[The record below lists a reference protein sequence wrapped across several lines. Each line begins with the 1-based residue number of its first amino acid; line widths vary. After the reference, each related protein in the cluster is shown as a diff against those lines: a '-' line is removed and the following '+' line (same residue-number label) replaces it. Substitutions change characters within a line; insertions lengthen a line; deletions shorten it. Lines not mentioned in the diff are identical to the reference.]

1 MAPSGSTCKE
11 CQMNIQNLA
20 TNVHWG
26 DEMKE
31 KTENTLRIYCQNVN
45 GLQLDAEAG
54 DFKDVCLLMDEI
66 QADIGAITEHNLD
79 TMKYHVKSICHLSAQ
94 ADLKAGA
101 KLSMVSSP
109 SEMIGTYKPGGTM
122 ILSTGNVLARL
133 ISSGNDEM
141 G

>member
-1 MAPSGSTCKE
+1 
-11 CQMNIQNLA
+11 MNIQNLA

-31 KTENTLRIYCQNVN
+31 KPDNTLRIFCQNVN
-45 GLQLDAEAG
+45 GFQYDTEGG

-79 TMKYHVKSICHLSAQ
+79 TMKYHVKSICQLSAQ

-101 KLSMVSSP
+101 KLSITSSP
-109 SEMIGTYKPGGTM
+109 SEMTGT
-122 ILSTGNVLARL
+122 
-133 ISSGNDEM
+133 
-141 G
+141 